1 MADPR
6 NMRGPS
12 FFLGALMIIAV
23 IGAIVGTSRDPA
35 DSRMGASEPIVVRS
49 LIWTGDLATGGALID
64 QETGESLATFAAEGE
79 GLVRNALRSIQSTRR
94 MEQMDVVAPVQIIRW
109 DTGRVTL
116 SDMSIDKHIPLNSF
130 GPGNTPGLQALFGAV
145 SDPPS
150 P

>member
-23 IGAIVGTSRDPA
+23 IGAVVGTSRDPA
-35 DSRMGASEPIVVRS
+35 DSRMGDAEPVAVRS
-49 LIWTGDLATGGALID
+49 LIWSGDLQRGGELLD
-64 QETGESLATFAAEGE
+64 ETTGEALAVFEEEGE
-79 GLVRNALRSIQSTRR
+79 GLIRNALRSIQSTRR
-94 MEQMDVVAPVQIIRW
+94 MERLEVVAPVQVIRW

-130 GPGNTPGLQALFGAV
+130 GPTATPGLQALFAV
-145 SDPPS
+145 VAEPENP
-150 P
+150 